1 MTLALCSMSHS
12 PLLELS
18 QPPAELAADV
28 ETAFAAAR
36 KFIAE
41 YDPELVVVFG
51 PDHYNGF
58 FYELMPQFCIGL
70 AATSIGDFGS
80 TPGPL
85 DVPRDIAEGLAQAA
99 LDGGVDLAVSLRMEV
114 DHGMVQP
121 LEILFGGLDTVPTVP
136 FFINS
141 VAPPFTP
148 VHRVRALGE
157 AVGRYLSGLD
167 KRVLLI
173 GSGGLSHEPPV
184 PTLETAPPHVVEG
197 LIAGRH
203 PSDGGDREAAGQRP
217 GRREAVRRGGGQPQG
232 AEPRLGQH
240 LPRPAGR
247 ERPGRD
253 RRVHQRVDQGARR
266 PVRAGD
272 PELDR
277 RLRRAVHRRP
287 VRHHLPL
294 LPAHPGVHRR
304 LQRHH
309 RPPTERRL
317 RVSEPSAQP
326 ARSGP
331 ARSRVTRSSTRRS
344 RCIAER

>member
-1 MTLALCSMSHS
+1 MTLALVAMSHS

-18 QPPAELAADV
+18 EPPAELTADV

-36 KFIAE
+36 KFITE

-85 DVPRDIAEGLAQAA
+85 DVPKDIAQGLAQAA
-99 LDGGVDLAVSLRMEV
+99 LDSGVDLAVSLRMEV

-121 LEILFGGLDTVPTVP
+121 LEILFGGLTAVPVVP

-157 AVGRYLSGLD
+157 ALGKYLSGLD

-184 PTLETAPPHVVEG
+184 PTLETAPAHVVEG
-197 LIAGRH
+197 LIAGRN
-203 PSDGGDREAAGQRP
+203 PTAEATAKRLANVLDAAKRFAAGEGNLKALNPDWDNTFLDQLAANDLDAID
-217 GRREAVRRGGGQPQG
+217 EYTNDSIKELGGQSGQEIRNWIAAYAALSTVGEYDITYRYYRPIPEFIAG
-232 AEPRLGQH
+232 FSVTTAVPRTK
-240 LPRPAGR
+240 
-247 ERPGRD
+247 D
-253 RRVHQRVDQGARR
+253 
-266 PVRAGD
+266 
-272 PELDR
+272 
-277 RLRRAVHRRP
+277 
-287 VRHHLPL
+287 
-294 LPAHPGVHRR
+294 
-304 LQRHH
+304 
-309 RPPTERRL
+309 
-317 RVSEPSAQP
+317 
-326 ARSGP
+326 
-331 ARSRVTRSSTRRS
+331 
-344 RCIAER
+344 